1 MKVLYYYITRLGCW
15 EVTEVK
21 ETWPGNARFNFFS
34 ATCADVSEGNCDSE
48 FNLAKGRG
56 SWGEC
61 GSRPRAAP
69 GGLAAQATSWT
80 RSTFSA
86 FTRSMSQD
94 VPGKSRTQE
103 L

>member
-1 MKVLYYYITRLGCW
+1 M
-15 EVTEVK
+15 K

-34 ATCADVSEGNCDSE
+34 ATCADVSEGNCASE
-48 FNLAKGRG
+48 FNLAKGE
-56 SWGEC
+56 GEV
-61 GSRPRAAP
+61 GVNAGRSGLRRVS

-94 VPGKSRTQE
+94 APGGSRSQE